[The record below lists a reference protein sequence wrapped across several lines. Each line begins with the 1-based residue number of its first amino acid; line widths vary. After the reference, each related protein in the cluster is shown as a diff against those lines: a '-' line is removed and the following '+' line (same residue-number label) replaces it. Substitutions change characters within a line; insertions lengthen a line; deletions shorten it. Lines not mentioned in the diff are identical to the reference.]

1 MGNTAPTT
9 FHAARRATLTGA
21 LALALIAG
29 VSPMGPPLAQ
39 AGPGTGTLP
48 AATIQ
53 AVGVKSTVKTTVK
66 TASAT
71 ATPTPAQTLAKM
83 TIEQR
88 VGQVLMMG
96 VPATGASKSDLS
108 TLTTYK
114 VGNVFL
120 KGRNYAGLASAK
132 AVIAK
137 LNATVGSSSTGGQ
150 KRFIATDQEGGY
162 VQVLQGPGFSVMPTA
177 LKQGTWSTAT
187 IKAYATTWAK
197 QLKAAGVN
205 VNLAPVA
212 DTVPSAAFAPYNSP
226 IGYWHREFGYTSA
239 HVSADVAAFTAGMRA
254 GGVAPVVKHFP
265 GLGRVT
271 RNTDTSSNVKDTIT
285 PRTSAYIRPF
295 ANAIKTGTRWV
306 MVSNAYYTKID
317 PTHVGPFSS
326 TIMKSMLRG
335 DLKFTGVVISDD
347 MCSAAQLSPWSYA
360 TRAKNFFNAGGTMM
374 LCVDASAIPTI
385 AKALVSEAKS
395 SPAFLSKI
403 NAAALEVLDTR
414 AGK

>member
-1 MGNTAPTT
+1 MGTNEPSA
-9 FHAARRATLTGA
+9 FRRARRATLTGA
-21 LALALIAG
+21 LALALLAG
-29 VSPMGPPLAQ
+29 VSPMEPPLAQ
-39 AGPGTGTLP
+39 AGSGVGTIP
-48 AATIQ
+48 AAT
-53 AVGVKSTVKTTVK
+53 APS
-66 TASAT
+66 AAT
-71 ATPTPAQTLAKM
+71 AQSAATVQPTAATSTPTPAQVLAKM

-96 VPATGASKSDLS
+96 VPSTGVSKTDLS
-108 TLTTYK
+108 ILTTYK
-114 VGNVFL
+114 IGNVFL
-120 KGRNYAGLASAK
+120 KGRNYSGLTSAK

-137 LNATVGSSSTGGQ
+137 INATAGSSSTGGQ

-177 LKQGTWSTAT
+177 LMQGTWSTST

-197 QLKAAGVN
+197 QLRAAGVN

-226 IGYWHREFGYTSA
+226 IGYWHREFGYTST
-239 HVSADVAAFTAGMRA
+239 HVLNDVAAFTAGMRA
-254 GGVAPVVKHFP
+254 GGVAQVVKHFP

-285 PRTSAYIRPF
+285 PRNSAYIRPF
-295 ANAIKTGTRWV
+295 ANAINTGTRWV

-317 PTHVGPFSS
+317 PAHIGPFSS

-347 MCSAAQLSPWSYA
+347 MCTAVQLSPWNYA

-374 LCVDASAIPTI
+374 LCVKSSAIPTI
-385 AKALVSEAKS
+385 AKALVAQAKS
-395 SPAFLSKI
+395 SPAFMSKI
-403 NAAALEVLDTR
+403 NAAALEVLQTR